1 MEDKITK
8 LEVAEV
14 EKELTDEQQDAKDNA
29 VLELAG
35 IQGEIEALEVV
46 AKPQTSKK
54 YAVAANEK
62 DLYHVKML
70 KGKRYDS
77 DTGVEI
83 SKAFV
88 QKFTA
93 AEFKAFEPFAT
104 KLGYKYE
111 ILSGPTKTV

>member
-1 MEDKITK
+1 MEADNT
-8 LEVAEV
+8 LTEGLQD
-14 EKELTDEQQDAKDNA
+14 EKDDCI
-29 VLELAG
+29 LELAG
-35 IQGEIEALEVV
+35 IQSDIDALGI
-46 AKPQTSKK
+46 KPQTSKK

-111 ILSGPTKTV
+111 ILSDPTKTI